1 MSILMIP
8 PAIILSAVIGGIY
21 GALFYL
27 WKGKTWSDLALFIIV
42 AILGFFVGQLVA
54 FLLQLDVMMVGQVHL
69 IEGTLLAWL
78 FMLAIAWLK
87 G

>member
-1 MSILMIP
+1 MIP
-8 PAIILSAVIGGIY
+8 PAIVLSVLLGVAW

-27 WKGKTWSDLALFIIV
+27 WKGRRWKEMPLFMAV
-42 AILGFFVGQLVA
+42 AILGFFVGQLIA
-54 FLLQLDVMMVGQVHL
+54 FLLQLDVMQIGQVHV
-69 IEGTLLAWL
+69 IEGTLMAWL

>member
-1 MSILMIP
+1 MIP
-8 PAIILSAVIGGIY
+8 PSIALIALLGAVY

-27 WKGKTWSDLALFIIV
+27 WKGKTWSELFLFMVI

-54 FLLQLDVMMVGQVHL
+54 FLLDLEVVTIGQVHFV
-69 IEGTLLAWL
+69 EGTLFAWL

>member
-1 MSILMIP
+1 MIP

>member
-1 MSILMIP
+1 MTIPMIP

-27 WKGKTWSDLALFIIV
+27 WKGKIWSDLAMFVIV
-42 AILGFFVGQLVA
+42 AILGFFVGQLTA
-54 FLLQLDVMMVGQVHL
+54 FLLQLDVLKVGQVHL
-69 IEGTLLAWL
+69 IEGTLFAWL

>member
-1 MSILMIP
+1 MSTLMIP
-8 PAIILSAVIGGIY
+8 PSIVLAIVIGFIY

-27 WKGKTWSDLALFIIV
+27 WKGKTWSDLALFIV
-42 AILGFFVGQLVA
+42 VGILGFFVGQLVA
-54 FLLQLDVMMVGQVHL
+54 FVLGLDVLRLGQVHL

>member
-1 MSILMIP
+1 MIP
-8 PAIILSAVIGGIY
+8 PAIILSALMGGVH

-27 WKGKTWSDLALFIIV
+27 WKGKTWSDLALFLLV
-42 AILGFFVGQLVA
+42 GILGFFVGQLVA
-54 FLLQLDVMMVGQVHL
+54 HLLQLDVLMMGQVHV
-69 IEGTLLAWL
+69 IEGALFAWL

>member
-1 MSILMIP
+1 MIP
-8 PAIILSAVIGGIY
+8 PAIVLSVVIGGIY

-27 WKGKTWSDLALFIIV
+27 WKGKSWSDLALFIIV
-42 AILGFFVGQLVA
+42 AILGFFVGQLIA
-54 FLLQLDVMMVGQVHL
+54 FLLQLNVLKLGQVHF
-69 IEGTLLAWL
+69 IEGTLFAWL

>member
-1 MSILMIP
+1 MSFPMIP
-8 PAIILSAVIGGIY
+8 PAIIVIIVLGVIY

-27 WKGKTWSDLALFIIV
+27 WKGKSWSDMALFIAV

-54 FLLQLDVMMVGQVHL
+54 FLLNLDVLQVGQVHW
-69 IEGTLLAWL
+69 IEGTLFAWF